1 MQPESR
7 LINDLHIKVAKPK
20 PGSLPLMWG
29 ELYIC
34 GSVRLLLAF
43 STGGP
48 QQ

>member
-29 ELYIC
+29 EPYNC